1 MTREILS
8 ASLAALAAELKSIA
22 MQDRYLTFVHGDYAN
37 DIREIDEDEGASA
50 MRRSLAEHMRTE
62 KASVVRRR
70 KNLAG
75 LRSRLDKIGAAL
87 AMDKVAWEAERGTF
101 ESTVR
106 ILSGIERQAVPASTI
121 AEAAAVVD
129 TAPEAQGT
137 FKADPRAHTP
147 STLLSVA
154 GRAVLDARKTATTP
168 TDKDDSRY
176 QERLEATFAA
186 WLDVIG
192 DEPLEFYLPVH
203 LQDFATVMARI
214 PANRSKFPIFDG
226 LTLRE
231 MGDKNDALPTDQRKP
246 RLAASTIT
254 GHLQEIRTIWSQ
266 VSAGVR
272 GLRDFSGYNVTI
284 PKDAKESIDR
294 EPLAVSSVN
303 LWFRDC
309 ATPGKMKK
317 PHKSWLPLVGLLTG
331 MRLAELIYLQ
341 KTDIVSIDGNEVFDL
356 RLPLRIKGEDI
367 DRPTK
372 TKTSKRIV
380 AIHPL
385 LRECGFIDYAKNLR
399 SPDGFI
405 FSRFL
410 KANDPP
416 DAAQKQMSNW
426 MHDLEIHE
434 TQRQVFHSLR
444 HNAKHWFRHHLGERV
459 ADLQL
464 GHALDSVSKR
474 YGYKSLEPE
483 EVEMVMAI
491 PHPKGVDFSPFTLR

>member
-8 ASLAALAAELKSIA
+8 ASLAALAAELNSIA
-22 MQDRYLTFVHGDYAN
+22 KQDRYLSFVHGDYAN

-50 MRRSLAEHMRTE
+50 MRRSLAEHMRNE

-87 AMDKVAWEAERGTF
+87 AMDKVAWESERGTF
-101 ESTVR
+101 ENTVR
-106 ILSGIERQAVPASTI
+106 ILGGIERQAAAPTTTAADPAAT
-121 AEAAAVVD
+121 ATAVADV
-129 TAPEAQGT
+129 QIVSN
-137 FKADPRAHTP
+137 ADPRAHTP
-147 STLLSVA
+147 STLFGVA
-154 GRAVLDARKTATTP
+154 GRTVLDARRAALNP
-168 TDKDDSRY
+168 TDEKETRY

-186 WLDVIG
+186 WLDIVG
-192 DEPLEFYLPVH
+192 DHPLSFYLPVH
-203 LQDFATVMARI
+203 LQDFATVMGRI
-214 PANRSKFPIFDG
+214 PANRSKLKLFAG

-231 MGDKNDALPTDQRKP
+231 MADKNDSLPKRKD
-246 RLAASTIT
+246 RLAVSTIA
-254 GHLQEIRTIWSQ
+254 GHLQEIRTIWNQ
-266 VSAGVR
+266 VSAGVH
-272 GLRDFSGYNVTI
+272 GLRDFSGYNVSM
-284 PKDAKESIDR
+284 PKDAKESIER
-294 EPLAVSSVN
+294 EPLAISSVN
-303 LWFRDC
+303 IWIRDC
-309 ATPGKMKK
+309 ATPVKMKK
-317 PHKSWLPLVGLLTG
+317 PHKAWLPLVSLLTG
-331 MRLAELIYLQ
+331 MRLAELVYLQ
-341 KTDIVSIDGNEVFDL
+341 KSDIVEIDGNEVFDL
-356 RLPLRIKGEDI
+356 RLSLRIDGKKV

-372 TKTSKRIV
+372 TRTSKRIV

-410 KANDPP
+410 EARDPP

-491 PHPKGVDFSPFTLR
+491 PHPKGVDFSPFTRR